1 MMIVCVYKCFNINK
15 IKVGLMIY
23 PFSEMLK
30 SAFKFLS
37 VYRIAILRQN

>member
-1 MMIVCVYKCFNINK
+1 MVIVCVYKYFNTNK

-30 SAFKFLS
+30 SVFNFLS